1 VAIATLTQ
9 PALAPHAGAIAVGIA
24 GIGAHLPER
33 VVTNDG
39 LAAALDT
46 SDAWVRDRT
55 GIGQRHLAADHEA
68 TSDLALAAGQAALAD
83 AGLAPAD
90 LGAVIVATCT
100 PDHSLPS
107 TAALVGARLGTSA
120 PAFDLNAACS
130 GFVYG
135 IRVAAALAAAGG
147 GSVLLIGAETL
158 SRIVDWTDRATAVL
172 FGDGAGAVVVAAGAG
187 TLGPFDLGADGGLAD
202 VLIVPA
208 GGSRTPRS
216 AEPRDH
222 LVHMQ
227 GREVYRHAVRRMAAS
242 SLAVLD
248 AAGLT
253 PDDVD
258 LFVGHQ
264 ANARILDAVTTRV
277 GIDPRRAH
285 VTVDRHANTSAASI
299 PLALADA
306 AAAGRIGPGA
316 RVLVTA
322 FGGGVTWGSAL
333 LSGWEVGR

>member
-1 VAIATLTQ
+1 M
-9 PALAPHAGAIAVGIA
+9 AVGIA

-33 VVTNDG
+33 AVSNDE
-39 LAAALDT
+39 LAATLDT

-55 GIGQRHLAADHEA
+55 GIGQRHLAADHVA
-68 TSDLALAAGQAALAD
+68 TSDLALAAGKAALAD
-83 AGLAPAD
+83 ADLAAAD

-100 PDHSLPS
+100 PDHTLPA
-107 TAALVGARLGTSA
+107 TATLVAARLGTTA

-135 IRVAAALAAAGG
+135 IRLAAGLVAAGG
-147 GSVLLIGAETL
+147 GPVVLIGAETL
-158 SRIVDWTDRATAVL
+158 SRIIDWTDRSTAVL
-172 FGDGAGAVVVAAGAG
+172 FGDGAGAVVLAAGAG
-187 TLGPFDLGADGGLAD
+187 TVGPFDLGADGDLAEL
-202 VLIVPA
+202 LIVPA

-216 AEPRDH
+216 SEPRDH
-222 LVHMQ
+222 LLHMH

-264 ANARILDAVTTRV
+264 ANARILDAVTARV
-277 GIDPRRAH
+277 GIDPARAH

-306 AAAGRIGPGA
+306 AAAGRIAPGA

-322 FGGGVTWGSAL
+322 FGGGLTWGSAL
-333 LSGWEVGR
+333 LSGWEVGP